1 VANYRLLS
9 VQVEP
14 DPDAVEVREL
24 RGRKHLVAPVVAV
37 SEGVLNGGFLP
48 FQEIA
53 KSAPGWNGT
62 PVTVN
67 HPETDDGDFLPANDP
82 AVLEQYQIGR
92 FLGVEANDESKS
104 LDGQLWIDLVQVKWL
119 VENGGDLG
127 DEAKQTVEMVRN
139 AEKLEVSTGYW
150 HGVVQ
155 ESGEFSGHEFEAVQ
169 VELLPD
175 HLAVLP
181 NAEGACNW
189 DGDSTQ
195 SGCGAPR
202 ANAVDVDGPIANAVD
217 DRSPIAADGGVD
229 AGDSKGLLANAGA
242 KFADAIGLGASSDTA
257 TVPYDLP
264 GAGSKQQTANQQNMG
279 DNPSDRL
286 ETLANHSTFSV
297 EELDAMDDETVDK
310 IEASLEV
317 DCGCGGSSNGGD
329 GGDGGQ
335 DGTNNDGGD
344 GGDTDDDDKHDAVL
358 ERLDQIEDRVDESQ
372 SRRRE
377 ELIEAIEAQTRFEE
391 DDLEDLGIAED
402 VDKLERFAEKQN
414 AQVSTT
420 PNYGGRAAGTQ
431 NDGDVDLDEVQVGGA
446 FATMD
451 AEAAE
456 GGD

>member
-1 VANYRLLS
+1 MTNYRLLS

-67 HPETDDGDFLPANDP
+67 HPEDDDGEFLPANDP
-82 AVLEQYQIGR
+82 EVLEQFQIGR
-92 FLGVEANDESKS
+92 FLGVEADDEKKS

-119 VENGGDLG
+119 VENGGELG
-127 DEAKQTVEMVRN
+127 EEAKQTVQMVRDG
-139 AEKLEVSTGYW
+139 EKLEVSTGYW

-155 ESGEFSGHEFEAVQ
+155 ESGEFAGQEFEAVQ

-189 DGDSTQ
+189 DGDTTQ

-202 ANAVDVDGPIANAVD
+202 ANAIDVDGPIANAVD
-217 DRSPIAADGGVD
+217 DRSPSAIATNAD
-229 AGDSKGLLANAGA
+229 AGDDGGLLANAGNR
-242 KFADAIGLGASSDTA
+242 FAEALGLGGNTTETA
-257 TVPYDLP
+257 TVAYDLP
-264 GAGSKQQTANQQNMG
+264 GAGSKQQAANQQNMG
-279 DNPSDRL
+279 NANSRL
-286 ETLANHSTFSV
+286 ETLANNSTFSV
-297 EELDAMDDETVDK
+297 EELDAMDDETIDK
-310 IEASLEV
+310 LEASLEV

-344 GGDTDDDDKHDAVL
+344 GGDDKLDAVL
-358 ERLDQIEDRVDESQ
+358 ERLDQIEERVDETQ
-372 SRRRE
+372 SRRRD
-377 ELIEAIEAQTRFEE
+377 ELVEAIEAQTRFDE

-414 AQVSTT
+414 AQVETT

-431 NDGDVDLDEVQVGGA
+431 SDDGDVDLDSVNVGGA